1 MAPDEKESPMNRDY
15 TDTMSSA
22 AFLLGGFAL
31 GALAMY
37 LLDPVQGN
45 RRRALVKDKMTSAR
59 VKARK
64 RAEATA
70 TDLANRARGLQAEAR
85 HMASTMAER
94 AAGAAPDAGAN
105 PPG

>member
-1 MAPDEKESPMNRDY
+1 MNRDY
-15 TDTMSSA
+15 TDSMASS

-45 RRRALVKDKMTSAR
+45 RRRALVRDKMTSAR
-59 VKARK
+59 VKAR
-64 RAEATA
+64 RQAEATA

-85 HMASTMAER
+85 HVADVVAER
-94 AAGAAPDAGAN
+94 AAGAASEAGAN
-105 PPG
+105 PPA